1 MICRLCGRERELEV
15 RKPFA
20 KQTCEACLRDKKARI
35 DRAIAYKTSARQHR
49 TARKQLVGRRC
60 LRSTGRKSSKTTIRY
75 GGTNEMEARTK
86 AHRSEP
92 RGHAKGHVASSP
104 HSEDKAG

>member
-35 DRAIAYKTSARQHR
+35 DRAIAYNNQRQAAQNSQEAARWQ
-49 TARKQLVGRRC
+49 AL
-60 LRSTGRKSSKTTIRY
+60 
-75 GGTNEMEARTK
+75 
-86 AHRSEP
+86 SEVE
-92 RGHAKGHVASSP
+92 RQKELKKYDSLWGD
-104 HSEDKAG
+104 E